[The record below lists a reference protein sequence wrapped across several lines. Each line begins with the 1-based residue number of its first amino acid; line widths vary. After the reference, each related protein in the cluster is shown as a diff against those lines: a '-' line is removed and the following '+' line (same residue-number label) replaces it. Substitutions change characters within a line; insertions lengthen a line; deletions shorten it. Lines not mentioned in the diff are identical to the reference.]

1 MRDYEKGYK
10 NQDSKNL
17 ARLMRYA
24 KPYFW
29 HLAACVLMLTVIVT
43 SDLAQPVIIGRAV
56 DDLINHYDKSYRIA
70 QPQEEAKYEV
80 GEYRMNPVDPEEITA
95 EGSYA
100 VMLYIEDQYYLMV
113 GVNAA
118 QAQELLEAKGHEDTL
133 RIQGSQIT
141 LQDGSVVTRT
151 LLDKEILKEL
161 RSDDYSGLVRL
172 SILYIFLLVVGLVVG
187 FCQHVLLG
195 YVGQKIIYSIRND
208 LYRHVQTLN
217 IEFFN
222 DTPVGKLVT
231 RLTNDTEGLNELY
244 TN

>member
-100 VMLYIEDQYYLMV
+100 VMLYIEDQYYLM
-113 GVNAA
+113 
-118 QAQELLEAKGHEDTL
+118 AQELHQLFRET
-133 RIQGSQIT
+133 
-141 LQDGSVVTRT
+141 
-151 LLDKEILKEL
+151 
-161 RSDDYSGLVRL
+161 VR
-172 SILYIFLLVVGLVVG
+172 
-187 FCQHVLLG
+187 
-195 YVGQKIIYSIRND
+195 
-208 LYRHVQTLN
+208 
-217 IEFFN
+217 
-222 DTPVGKLVT
+222 
-231 RLTNDTEGLNELY
+231 
-244 TN
+244 